1 MRVIPRVESSNDAIS
16 CDLKLIE
23 LANKKNHPEPSEECF
38 MELTQALSKALEV
51 IQKSL
56 PKQ

>member
-1 MRVIPRVESSNDAIS
+1 MRVIPRVESSSEAIS

-23 LANKKNHPEPSEECF
+23 LANRNNYPEPSEECF
-38 MELTQALSKALEV
+38 MELTQALSTALEV